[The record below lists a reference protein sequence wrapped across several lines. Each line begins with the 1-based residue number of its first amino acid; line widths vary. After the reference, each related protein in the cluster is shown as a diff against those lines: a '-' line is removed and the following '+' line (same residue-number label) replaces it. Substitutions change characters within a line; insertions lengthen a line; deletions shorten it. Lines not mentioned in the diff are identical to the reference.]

1 MSHLGFLLPLTADLA
16 HALRG
21 LHLPDV
27 VAASPFDGI
36 KELFNALFGW
46 LYDLLKW
53 LLTELHSWVEPTFGS
68 QAWGVAI
75 ILLTIV
81 VRLVLF
87 PLTFKQYQGAL
98 RMQALQP
105 KIKELQRKYK
115 KDRALLQQETMKLY
129 QQYRVNP
136 FASCLPVLLQLP
148 VFICLYYAIRDTQAL
163 KLAPFLWIP
172 AGEVVS
178 LDPYKFIHG
187 LGNPDPYYILFVL
200 YIVTQMISTELTMTP
215 STDPQQKWI
224 MRAMPIFFVFILFNF
239 PSGLFIYW
247 VTTNLWTI
255 GQQLIIRRTMHVEL
269 TPVAEGQQRKR
280 GRFMSALMQAQEQR
294 EAQAG
299 KKGPSGQPAG
309 GKSAGG
315 KGTGAK
321 GPGASPGGKGTK
333 QRQGKPGGRPA
344 RGTNPPSGGG
354 QRAPGKAAG
363 SGTQRPPGQKPK
375 S

>member
-1 MSHLGFLLPLTADLA
+1 VSHLGFVLAPLTADLA
-16 HALRG
+16 RAMSG
-21 LHLPDV
+21 LHNLSGI
-27 VAASPFDGI
+27 VAASPLDGI

-53 LLTELHSWVEPTFGS
+53 LLTELHGWVEPTFGS
-68 QAWGVAI
+68 QSWGVAI
-75 ILLTIV
+75 ILLTII

-105 KIKELQRKYK
+105 MIKELQRKYK
-115 KDRALLQQETMKLY
+115 NDRALLQQETMKLY

-148 VFICLYYAIRDTQAL
+148 VFICLYYAIRDTEAL
-163 KLAPFLWIP
+163 KTAPFLWIP
-172 AGEVVS
+172 E
-178 LDPYKFIHG
+178 
-187 LGNPDPYYILFVL
+187 LGKPDPYYILFVL

-224 MRAMPIFFVFILFNF
+224 MRAMPIFFVFILFRF
-239 PSGLFIYW
+239 PSGLFLYW

-269 TPVAEGQQRKR
+269 TPVAEGQQKKR
-280 GRFMSALMQAQEQR
+280 GFMSALMQAQEQR
-294 EAQAG
+294 GAQAG
-299 KKGPSGQPAG
+299 TKAPSGQPTG
-309 GKSAGG
+309 GKSAG
-315 KGTGAK
+315 AK
-321 GPGASPGGKGTK
+321 RTGASPGGKGTK
-333 QRQGKPGGRPA
+333 PRQGRPGGRPA

-354 QRAPGKAAG
+354 QRPPGKAAG
-363 SGTQRPPGQKPK
+363 GGKQTPPGKKPK

>member
-1 MSHLGFLLPLTADLA
+1 VSYLGFFLPLTADLA
-16 HALRG
+16 HALWA
-21 LHLPDV
+21 LHHLPT
-27 VAASPFDGI
+27 VAASSPFSGL
-36 KELFNALFGW
+36 KELLYFLFGW
-46 LYDLLKW
+46 LYHLLKW
-53 LLTELHSWVEPTFGS
+53 LLNELHTWIVPVFGS
-68 QAWGVAI
+68 QAWGMAI
-75 ILLTIV
+75 IFLTII

-115 KDRALLQQETMKLY
+115 NDRALLQQETMKLY

-148 VFICLYYAIRDTQAL
+148 VFICLYYAIRYTQAL

-172 AGEVVS
+172 AGQVVS
-178 LDPYKFIHG
+178 LHPYKFIHG
-187 LGNPDPYYILFVL
+187 LGNPDPTYILFVL

-224 MRAMPIFFVFILFNF
+224 MRAMPIFFVFILYRF

-269 TPVAEGQQRKR
+269 TPVPEGGQRR
-280 GRFMSALMQAQEQR
+280 QGRFMSALMQAQEQR
-294 EAQAG
+294 ETQAG
-299 KKGPSGQPAG
+299 KKGPSVQPAG
-309 GKSAGG
+309 GKTSGAKRTGASAGG
-315 KGTGAK
+315 KGTK
-321 GPGASPGGKGTK
+321 P
-333 QRQGKPGGRPA
+333 RQGKPSGRPA

-354 QRAPGKAAG
+354 QRPPGKAAG
-363 SGTQRPPGQKPK
+363 PGKKTPPGQRPK

>member
-1 MSHLGFLLPLTADLA
+1 VSHLGFLLPLTADLT
-16 HALRG
+16 HALRA

-27 VAASPFDGI
+27 VAANPLSGFQD
-36 KELFNALFGW
+36 LMQALFGW
-46 LYDLLKW
+46 LYELLKW
-53 LLTELHSWVEPTFGS
+53 LLTELHTWLEPAFGS

-75 ILLTIV
+75 ILLTII

-115 KDRALLQQETMKLY
+115 NDRALLQQETMKLY

-148 VFICLYYAIRDTQAL
+148 VFICLYYAIRNTEAL

-172 AGEVVS
+172 E
-178 LDPYKFIHG
+178 
-187 LGNPDPYYILFVL
+187 LGKPDPYYILFVL

-224 MRAMPIFFVFILFNF
+224 MRAMPIFFVFILYRF
-239 PSGLFIYW
+239 PSGLFLYW

-269 TPVAEGQQRKR
+269 TPVPEGAPRKQ
-280 GRFMSALMQAQEQR
+280 GRFMSALMQAQGQR
-294 EAQAG
+294 EAQTG

-309 GKSAGG
+309 EKSAGT

-321 GPGASPGGKGTK
+321 STGTSPGGKGTR
-333 QRQGKPGGRPA
+333 QRQGKPGQAKPGGRPA

-354 QRAPGKAAG
+354 QRPPGKAAG
-363 SGTQRPPGQKPK
+363 SGKQRPPGEKPK